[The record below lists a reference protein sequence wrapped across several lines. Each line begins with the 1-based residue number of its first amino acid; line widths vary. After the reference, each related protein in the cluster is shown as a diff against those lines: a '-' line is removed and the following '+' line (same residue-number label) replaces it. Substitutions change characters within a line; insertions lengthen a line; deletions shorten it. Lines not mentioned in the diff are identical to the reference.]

1 MTIRNCVPVLTVVV
15 ALATATVA
23 RADEFDTLRLK
34 WRDMLTQG
42 TNAGLASP
50 LYSNWVVSV
59 GSTAQSYWNSL
70 NTSPNRT
77 NLWSTYP
84 NLARDSSDIS
94 GSFSRL
100 RAMALGYSVRGSSLE
115 GNTSLRA
122 TVISGLDWM
131 YANYYN
137 PTGAIYDNWFDFTI
151 ASPLALNDTVVLL
164 YSNLSPAQVNNYMN
178 AVDHFTPDPDLTA
191 ANKAWKALVVA
202 VRSVIIKDANK
213 LNVAH
218 LAVSDVFQNVT
229 TGDGFYADGS
239 FIFHNYFPYNGGYG
253 VEFLENIGLF
263 MQLLS
268 GTTWQVTDPA
278 QTNVFR
284 WVYDSF
290 QPFLFKGALMQMVDG
305 RYHTR
310 RGDDHEY
317 GHDLL
322 GTLLRVAQVAPP
334 ADAAAY
340 KSFVKSQI
348 QADKFRNFM
357 AGQRPPFN
365 VWANDV
371 LTDASIVPGT
381 ETARHWQFPSMDRI
395 VHRTANWTLGL
406 AMSSSRIATYESTRN
421 ENLKGWFTGDGMTY
435 LYNSELSYYA
445 DAFWPTV
452 NPYRLPGTT
461 VDTVTRADSSG
472 EGIRSQNN
480 QTGGASILGLYG
492 VAAMHMNAWN
502 STLSARKSWFMFDN
516 EIVCLGNSV
525 SSIDGRG
532 AETIIENR
540 KLGLYGNNAFIVNGT
555 PRPNGPGWSE
565 TMAGPSWAH
574 LAGSVSGGDFG
585 YYFPQTSTVKALRE
599 SRSGAMS
606 DLNSRYG
613 STNRLTRH
621 YLTMYFDHGT
631 NPPGATYAY
640 VLLPGASPSAVEAYA
655 ANPDITIVENS
666 SRVTAVKENKLGI
679 TAVNFWRDASNFVSG
694 VSSDHK
700 ASVIFRNDGS
710 VLEIGISDPTQTN
723 TVGINVELSSA
734 ASLVL
739 SADAGISVQQL
750 SPTLKLAVNPGNSL
764 GATFRA
770 RFALLPLQTNTLS
783 PVADAYVQNG
793 DQSATNFG
801 GTSTL
806 AVKAAG
812 TNLTREAYLKF
823 DLSSVPGTIM
833 AATLRLVPITINEP
847 ITNALAWVPNDS
859 WAENTIAWE
868 NKPSYAPEFARWL
881 LGSVGTPIFVPVT
894 GLAQQA
900 AATDQTLS
908 LCIFSTNALI
918 STSGGFTAYASREN
932 NASGGANR
940 PQLSVSSIRLRP
952 SITLS
957 SLSETLADAPA
968 AVMLR
973 ADAQDSDGVIAA
985 VDFYSGA
992 TRVAQSFAFP
1002 YTVTIPNLPV
1012 GSYTFTAIATDNHGL
1027 AATSGPVTVSVYSDE
1042 PVGRGVG
1049 LNADYFADRN
1059 LTALVVTRTDTNV
1072 NFIWGSSAPTN
1083 GVPADNFSV
1092 RWTGKVQA
1100 RHAGMHQFHTVSDD
1114 GVRLWVD
1121 GRLLIDNWTL
1131 HSQTEATGSIS
1142 LVPGRYYDI
1151 VMEYFDG
1158 TGTAIARLYW
1168 TQPGVPKEIVHP
1180 SQLYPADQGLRATY
1194 FAGTNLATAVF
1205 TRIDDTVNFFWGTN
1219 SPDPTILPGAF
1230 STRWAGKVRANQ
1242 SGSYTFFTL
1251 SDDAV
1256 RLFVNGQQLIDNWVA
1271 HPLTENSNN
1280 ITLAAGQSYDLTM
1293 EYFNAS
1299 AFGTAVLMWQAPG
1312 ELKQVIPAANLTPHR
1327 NNNPPSLS
1335 PVPNTAAVRNGL
1347 LTFGLNATDPDL
1359 PLQSLVYSL
1368 DAGAPTGA
1376 MVHPSTGIF
1385 SWSPSNTHSFGPY
1398 SVTVRV
1404 TDNGS
1409 PEMSDAQTFTIT
1421 LLSNMTAA
1429 SVALIP
1435 AGSTW
1440 RYLDTGIDLG
1450 NAWRGNGFN
1459 DASWK
1464 SGSPVF
1470 GYGLGDETT
1479 VTSFGTNAASKFMT
1493 TYFRRAFVVPD
1504 VSLVQTLAA
1513 RLVRDDGAIVYLNNA
1528 EIWRDNMPT
1537 GPVTFTNAA
1546 LSPIIGADQT
1556 QFISKALS
1564 PSMLATGTNV
1574 IAVEIHQDSP
1584 STPDARFDFE
1594 LTASAVVP
1602 ADAPLSFSRSGG
1614 NTILSWPQAAG
1625 LLRLCST
1632 ANLTPPV
1639 MWIPVNVSAVLN
1651 NGRWSVQLPVATNS
1665 SQFFR
1670 LQAP

>member
-1 MTIRNCVPVLTVVV
+1 MIVV
-15 ALATATVA
+15 AVATTTLAP
-23 RADEFDTLRLK
+23 ADEFDTLRLK
-34 WRDMLTQG
+34 WREMLTQG
-42 TNAGLASP
+42 TNASLTNP
-50 LYSNWVVSV
+50 LYSNWVASV
-59 GSTAQSYWNSL
+59 GATAQSYWNSL

-84 NLARDSSDIS
+84 NLAKDSSDIS
-94 GSFSRL
+94 GSYSRL

-115 GNTSLRA
+115 ANTALRTA
-122 TVISGLDWM
+122 IISGLDWM

-137 PTGAIYDNWFDFTI
+137 PTGVVYDNWFDFTI

-164 YSNLSPAQVNNYMN
+164 YSNLSPAQISNYMN

-310 RGDDHEY
+310 RGEDHEY

-322 GTLLRVAQVAPP
+322 GTILRIAQVAPP
-334 ADAAAY
+334 PDAAAY

-348 QADKFRNFM
+348 QSDKFRNFM

-371 LTDASIVPGT
+371 LTDASIVPAT
-381 ETARHWQFPSMDRI
+381 DAARHWQFPSMDRV
-395 VHRTANWTLGL
+395 VHRTANWALGL
-406 AMSSSRIATYESTRN
+406 AMSSSRIAPYESTRN

-435 LYNSELSYYA
+435 LYNNELGYYA

-452 NPYRLPGTT
+452 DPYRLPGTT
-461 VDTVTRADSSG
+461 VDTVTRTNTSG

-525 SSIDGRG
+525 SSVDGRG

-540 KLGLYGNNAFIVNGT
+540 KLGLYGNNAFTVNGT
-555 PRPNGPGWSE
+555 AKTTGPGWSE
-565 TMAGPSWAH
+565 TMAGTSWAH
-574 LAGSVSGGDFG
+574 LAGSVSDGDIG
-585 YYFPQTSTVKALRE
+585 YYFPQSSTVKALRE
-599 SRSGAMS
+599 SRSGAMA

-631 NPPGATYAY
+631 NPPGATYSY

-655 ANPDITIVENS
+655 ANPDINIVENS

-679 TAVNFWRDASNFVSG
+679 TAVNFWRDASNSVAG

-723 TVGINVELSSA
+723 TVGINVELTTPV
-734 ASLVL
+734 SLPL
-739 SADAGISVQQL
+739 SVDAGISVLQI
-750 SPTLKLAVNPGNSL
+750 SPTLKLAINPSNSL

-770 RFALLPLQTNTLS
+770 RFALLPLQTNTLL

-793 DQSATNFG
+793 DQSTTNFG

-806 AVKAAG
+806 AVKVGG
-812 TNLTREAYLKF
+812 TNLTRETYLRF
-823 DLSSVPGTIM
+823 DLSSVPGTILS
-833 AATLRLVPITINEP
+833 ATLRMVPITINEP
-847 ITNALAWVPNDS
+847 ITNALALVPNNS
-859 WAENTIAWE
+859 WAENIITWQ
-868 NKPSYAPEFARWL
+868 NKPPYATEFTRWL
-881 LGSVGTPIFVPVT
+881 LSTVGTPIFIPLT
-894 GLAQQA
+894 APAQQA
-900 AATDQTLS
+900 AVTDQKLS
-908 LCIFSTNALI
+908 LCIFSTNAVI
-918 STSGGFTAYASREN
+918 STNGGFTAYASKEN

-940 PQLSVSSIRLRP
+940 PQVSVVSIRLRP
-952 SITLS
+952 SVPLA
-957 SLSETLADAPA
+957 SLSETAVEAPA
-968 AVMLR
+968 TVTLS
-973 ADAQDSDGVIAA
+973 ADAQDADGAIAA
-985 VDFYSGA
+985 VEFYSGS
-992 TRVAQSFAFP
+992 TRVAQSFSFP
-1002 YTVTIPNLPV
+1002 YTATVPNLPA
-1012 GSYTFTAIATDNHGL
+1012 GNYTFTAVATDNHGL
-1027 AATSGPVTVSVYSDE
+1027 TGTSGPVNISVYAPE
-1042 PVGRGVG
+1042 PVGRGAG

-1059 LTALVVTRTDTNV
+1059 LTTLAVTRIDTNV
-1072 NFIWGSSAPTN
+1072 NFLWGSTAPTN
-1083 GVPADNFSV
+1083 GVPADNYSV

-1100 RHAGMHQFHTVSDD
+1100 RHAGAHQFHSVSDD

-1131 HSQTEATGSIS
+1131 HSQTEDTGSIS
-1142 LVPGRYYDI
+1142 LLPGRYYDI

-1158 TGTAIARLYW
+1158 TGTAVARLYW
-1168 TQPGVPKEIVHP
+1168 TQPGVPKEIIPP

-1194 FAGTNLATAVF
+1194 FMGTNLTTAVF

-1219 SPDPTILPGAF
+1219 SPNPTILPGAF
-1230 STRWAGKVRANQ
+1230 STRWVGKVRANQ
-1242 SGSYTFFTL
+1242 GGSYTFFTL

-1256 RLFVNGQQLIDNWVA
+1256 RLFVNGQLLINNWTA
-1271 HPLTENSNN
+1271 HPLTENSNT
-1280 ITLAAGQSYDLTM
+1280 ITLATGQFYDLTM

-1299 AFGTAVLMWQAPG
+1299 ALGTAVLMWQPPG
-1312 ELKQVIPAANLTPHR
+1312 ELKQVIPAGNLTPHR

-1347 LTFGLNATDPDL
+1347 LTFGVNATDPDL
-1359 PLQSLVYSL
+1359 PFQSLIYSL
-1368 DAGAPTGA
+1368 DAGAPMGA
-1376 MVHPSTGIF
+1376 TIHPSTGNF
-1385 SWSPSNTHSFGPY
+1385 SWSPSNAHAFGPY
-1398 SVTVRV
+1398 SLTVRV
-1404 TDNGS
+1404 TDTGL

-1421 LLSNMTAA
+1421 LISNMAA
-1429 SVALIP
+1429 ATVVLIP
-1435 AGSTW
+1435 TGGTW
-1440 RYLDTGIDLG
+1440 QYLDTGVEQVS
-1450 NAWRGNGFN
+1450 AWRGNGFN
-1459 DASWK
+1459 DSSWK
-1464 SGSPVF
+1464 SGSAPF

-1479 VTSFGTNAASKFMT
+1479 VTGFGTNAANKFIT
-1493 TYFRRAFVVPD
+1493 TYFRRSFFVPD

-1513 RLVRDDGAIVYLNNA
+1513 RLVRDDGAIVYLNNT
-1528 EIWRDNMPT
+1528 EVWRDNMPAGLVSFSNLASSEIT
-1537 GPVTFTNAA
+1537 
-1546 LSPIIGADQT
+1546 SPAQT
-1556 QFISKALS
+1556 QFISRVLNPSALV
-1564 PSMLATGTNV
+1564 TGTNI
-1574 IAVEIHQDSP
+1574 IAAELHQDSP

-1594 LTASAVVP
+1594 LTASAIVP
-1602 ADAPLSFSRSGG
+1602 VDVQVSFARVGG
-1614 NTILSWPQAAG
+1614 NTVLSWPQSAG
-1625 LLRLCST
+1625 LLRLYGT
-1632 ANLTPPV
+1632 TNFTPPV
-1639 MWIPVNVSAVLN
+1639 LWLPVNAGAVLN
-1651 NGRWSVQLPVATNS
+1651 NGQWSVQLPALTNAT
-1665 SQFFR
+1665 QFFR
-1670 LQAP
+1670 LQTP